1 MFFTGLISFA
11 KIQMETK
18 IKTITN
24 SLFASCHGDIS
35 HFNLLWE
42 KKTEKCLYQHRH
54 ILKKTTVTTKND
66 SNTQQ
71 ITKT

>member
-42 KKTEKCLYQHRH
+42 KKNGKMSIPTQTYT
-54 ILKKTTVTTKND
+54 KKNNSD
-66 SNTQQ
+66 N
-71 ITKT
+71 